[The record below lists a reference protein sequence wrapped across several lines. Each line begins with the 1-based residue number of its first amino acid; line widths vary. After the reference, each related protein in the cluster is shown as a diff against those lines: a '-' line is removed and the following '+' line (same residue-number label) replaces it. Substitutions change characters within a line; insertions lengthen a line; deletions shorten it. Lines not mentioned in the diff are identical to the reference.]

1 MFTGDIES
9 NTVLPGMD
17 VLRDKHP
24 VMRTQD
30 LAEPE
35 CSSFEEY
42 EEDPDVFPLD
52 ILEEDVMWFSGKLSG
67 AAGPSGTD
75 LMEFQIWLLRFV

>member
-1 MFTGDIES
+1 MD
-9 NTVLPGMD
+9 LP
-17 VLRDKHP
+17 RDKHP
-24 VMRTQD
+24 KMCNQD
-30 LAEPE
+30 LEDPE

-52 ILEEDVMWFSGKLSG
+52 ILEEDVMWVAGKLSG